1 MVQTV
6 GAQSNR
12 WHVMM
17 ANTAV
22 GPIVG
27 DAAAADI
34 GLSYPAMAAPPDANS
49 PQNAVDALNAAG

>member
-12 WHVMM
+12 WQIMM

-27 DAAAADI
+27 GVAAADI
-34 GLSYPAMAAPPDANS
+34 GLSYPALAAPPGAS
-49 PQNAVDALNAAG
+49 SAQNTVDALNAAG

>member
-34 GLSYPAMAAPPDANS
+34 GPSYPALAAPDANS
-49 PQNAVDALNAAG
+49 AQNAVDALNAAG

>member
-12 WHVMM
+12 WHIMM

-27 DAAAADI
+27 GGAAADI
-34 GLSYPAMAAPPDANS
+34 GLSYPALARRQIRVQRRTPSMP
-49 PQNAVDALNAAG
+49 